1 MSEVEAWYK
10 VVKYLYVLAL
20 LQVKNCQNNVWKSNF
35 LVVGSSFLFNADHFN
50 KTESF
55 VLIVQVYRI
64 SIAYQQTQ
72 NNYTADLH
80 GSSEDR
86 ILQWTTIFK
95 IP

>member
-1 MSEVEAWYK
+1 MP
-10 VVKYLYVLAL
+10 
-20 LQVKNCQNNVWKSNF
+20 
-35 LVVGSSFLFNADHFN
+35 
-50 KTESF
+50 
-55 VLIVQVYRI
+55 IVQVYRI